1 MSRSNKSTY
10 ICNACGYQTQRWL
23 GRCPECLSWSSLEEH
38 IEKSRAG
45 NTGDR
50 SNKTTELIP
59 LTEKRNT
66 DEIRFMTGI
75 SELDRVLGGGIVQGA
90 LIMIGGDPGI
100 GKSTL
105 MLQMLNKIS
114 VKQKCV
120 YISGEESLEQIQDRA
135 ERIGFNNK
143 NIYYLSETNMEDM
156 TRSLEKENPAL
167 VIIDSIQTISSEEID
182 GIPGNSSQ
190 LRYCT
195 AKLQHFAKNN
205 KIPVFIVG
213 HVTKDG
219 SIAGPKIIEHMVD
232 TVLYFEGDNNHDYR
246 ILRCIKNRF
255 GAVNEIGIFQ
265 MQKTGLEPVPNPSEL
280 FLNSGEHDRQG
291 TTVIAVM
298 EGNRPLLVE
307 IQALVTKTQFG
318 MPQRTSTGFDQRR
331 INLLLAV
338 LEKKYGKPFGFHDV
352 FIKTAGGLRIDEPA
366 ADLGICMAL
375 ISSLQEKATD
385 HRTVFIGE
393 VGLNGEVRGVSSLQE
408 RVNEAEKLGFK
419 NIVIPRVKK
428 SPAVKISTLY
438 QISRLDEV
446 FKH

>member
-23 GRCPECLSWSSLEEH
+23 GRCPECMSWSSLEEH
-38 IEKSRAG
+38 IEKSPSG
-45 NTGDR
+45 NKGDR
-50 SNKTTELIP
+50 TIKAAELIP
-59 LTEKRNT
+59 LTEKRNAN
-66 DEIRFMTGI
+66 EIRVRTGI

-100 GKSTL
+100 GKSTI

-114 VKQKCV
+114 VGQKSV

-143 NIYYLSETNMEDM
+143 NIFFLSETNIENM
-156 TRSLEKENPAL
+156 TGLLEKENPAL
-167 VIIDSIQTISSEEID
+167 VIIDSIQTVSSEEID

-195 AKLQHFAKNN
+195 AKLQYFAKNN
-205 KIPVFIVG
+205 NIPVFIVG

-307 IQALVTKTQFG
+307 VQALVTKTQFG

-375 ISSLQEKATD
+375 LSSLQEKTTD
-385 HRTVFIGE
+385 HQTVFIGE
-393 VGLNGEVRGVSSLQE
+393 VGLNGEIRGVSSLQE
-408 RVNEAEKLGFK
+408 RVSEAEKLGFK

-428 SPAVKISTLY
+428 SPAVKKSKLY
-438 QISRLDEV
+438 QISKLDEV
-446 FKH
+446 FNH

>member
-1 MSRSNKSTY
+1 MSRSTKSTF
-10 ICNACGYQTQRWL
+10 ICAACGYQTQRWL
-23 GRCPECLSWSSLEEH
+23 GRCPECMSWSSLEEH
-38 IEKSRAG
+38 IEKSPSG
-45 NTGDR
+45 NKGDR
-50 SNKTTELIP
+50 PIQAVELIP

-66 DEIRFMTGI
+66 NEIRVRTGI

-100 GKSTL
+100 GKSTI

-114 VKQKCV
+114 VRQKSV

-135 ERIGFNNK
+135 ERIGFDNK
-143 NIYYLSETNMEDM
+143 NIFFLSETNIENM
-156 TRSLEKENPAL
+156 TGLLEKENPAL
-167 VIIDSIQTISSEEID
+167 VIIDSIQTVSSEEID

-195 AKLQHFAKNN
+195 AKLQYFAKYNN
-205 KIPVFIVG
+205 IPVFIVG

-265 MQKTGLEPVPNPSEL
+265 MQKTGLEPVSNPSEL

-307 IQALVTKTQFG
+307 VQALVTKTQFG

-375 ISSLQEKATD
+375 LSSLQEKTTD
-385 HRTVFIGE
+385 HQTVFIGE
-393 VGLNGEVRGVSSLQE
+393 VGLNGELRGVSSLQE
-408 RVNEAEKLGFK
+408 RVSEAEKLGFK

-428 SPAVKISTLY
+428 SPAVKKSKLY
-438 QISRLDEV
+438 QISKLDEV
-446 FKH
+446 FNH

>member
-1 MSRSNKSTY
+1 
-10 ICNACGYQTQRWL
+10 
-23 GRCPECLSWSSLEEH
+23 
-38 IEKSRAG
+38 
-45 NTGDR
+45 
-50 SNKTTELIP
+50 
-59 LTEKRNT
+59 
-66 DEIRFMTGI
+66 MTG
-75 SELDRVLGGGIVQGA
+75 L
-90 LIMIGGDPGI
+90 
-100 GKSTL
+100 
-105 MLQMLNKIS
+105 
-114 VKQKCV
+114 
-120 YISGEESLEQIQDRA
+120 
-135 ERIGFNNK
+135 
-143 NIYYLSETNMEDM
+143 
-156 TRSLEKENPAL
+156 LEKENPAL
-167 VIIDSIQTISSEEID
+167 VIIDSIQTVSSEEID

-195 AKLQHFAKNN
+195 AKLQYFAKYNN
-205 KIPVFIVG
+205 IPVFIVG

-265 MQKTGLEPVPNPSEL
+265 MQKTGLEPVSNPSEL

-307 IQALVTKTQFG
+307 VQALVTKTQFG

-375 ISSLQEKATD
+375 LSSLQEKTTD
-385 HRTVFIGE
+385 HQTVFIGE
-393 VGLNGEVRGVSSLQE
+393 VGLNGELRGVSSLQE
-408 RVNEAEKLGFK
+408 RVSEAEKLGFK

-428 SPAVKISTLY
+428 SPAVKKSKLY
-438 QISRLDEV
+438 QISKLDEV
-446 FKH
+446 FNH